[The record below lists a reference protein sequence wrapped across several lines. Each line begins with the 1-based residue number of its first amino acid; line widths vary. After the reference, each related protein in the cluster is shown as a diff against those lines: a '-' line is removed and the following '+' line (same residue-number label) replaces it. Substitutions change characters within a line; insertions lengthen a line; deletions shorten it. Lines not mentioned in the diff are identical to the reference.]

1 MTKLCASVS
10 FRLQSVGVLITL
22 SLALGGSGL
31 SEFIFCTYFVNKEK
45 MENFWHMIFRHF
57 NIYNDIYATSI
68 QSSCLSVYIFV
79 CI

>member
-1 MTKLCASVS
+1 
-10 FRLQSVGVLITL
+10 
-22 SLALGGSGL
+22 
-31 SEFIFCTYFVNKEK
+31 

-79 CI
+79 CIWPVEAYVYKMLFQY